1 MKKANAY
8 VLLHI
13 SVFIFGF
20 TAILGKLIAASHFAL
35 VWNRMWIAL
44 PLFFLIPGF
53 VKRIRAQSVR
63 QMTIY
68 LGIGCIV
75 ALHWITFYGSI
86 KIGNS
91 SSLTLACLGLSACFT
106 SILEPFFTKE
116 KHQMK
121 DIGLGIL
128 ALIGMVFI
136 SLSNNENNTAIT
148 PENFRLAIIWGIITT
163 FLASIFSILNAK
175 YAKKDSPLVMTFT
188 EMFGG
193 FILLSILMLLLPLN
207 AKFMDFFQIHSTSIA
222 IEGID
227 WLWLILL
234 GTVCTTLAFVL
245 NVSAMKEVSAFTA
258 NIAIGLEP
266 VYGIILALIIFGEG
280 AQFNHYFYIGVLFI
294 LSSIVFQSYPLL
306 KNKWKRKILT

>member
-1 MKKANAY
+1 MRKANAY

-20 TAILGKLIAASHFAL
+20 TAILGKLITASHFAL

-53 VKRIRAQSVR
+53 VKRIRTQNIR
-63 QMTIY
+63 QMAIY
-68 LGIGCIV
+68 LGIGVIV

-91 SSLTLACLGLSACFT
+91 SSLTLACLGLAACFT

-116 KHQMK
+116 KHQAK

-136 SLSNNENNTAIT
+136 SFSNNENNTDIS
-148 PENFRLAIIWGIITT
+148 PENFKLAIIWGVITT
-163 FLASIFSILNAK
+163 FLATLFSILNAK
-175 YAKKDSPLVMTFT
+175 YAKRESPLVMTFT

-193 FILLSILMLLLPLN
+193 FVFLSILMLVLPLN
-207 AKFMDFFQIHSTSIA
+207 AGFLRFFQIQSTSIA
-222 IEGID
+222 IHGID

-280 AQFNHYFYIGVLFI
+280 SQFNQYFYIGVMFI